1 MSFSGFC
8 KVTSFGG
15 PMRHYISLQLLNGP
29 QLIMLEKMRIIIEA
43 AERPWP
49 KRCYY

>member
-29 QLIMLEKMRIIIEA
+29 QLIMLKEVKEVVHRN
-43 AERPWP
+43 
-49 KRCYY
+49 Y